1 MMRVIAGAWRGRRLA
16 ALPGTEIRPTMG
28 RVREALFSL
37 LGARIG
43 GAAVADLCCGA
54 GALGI
59 EALSRGAARV
69 DFVDVSAHAL
79 AVTEKNLR
87 SCGAVA
93 TAYAQHRAEAYD
105 WLEARRAR
113 ESGAPLIVLAD
124 PPYATDLAERLLAA
138 LARWP
143 ASGLLAAVVEHGADG
158 APAPSEAGPW
168 RIRRR
173 VYGHSALTILE
184 A

>member
-1 MMRVIAGAWRGRRLA
+1 MMRVMAGAWRGRRLA
-16 ALPGTEIRPTMG
+16 VLTGTEIRPTTG
-28 RVREALFSL
+28 RVREALFSI
-37 LGARIG
+37 LGARIV

-79 AVTEKNLR
+79 TMTEKNLR
-87 SCGAVA
+87 LCGAAA
-93 TAYAQHRAEAYD
+93 TVYARHRAEACE
-105 WLEARRAR
+105 WLEARRGR
-113 ESGAPLIVLAD
+113 GSGVPLIVLAD
-124 PPYATDLAERLLAA
+124 PPYAADLAERLLAA

-158 APAPSEAGPW
+158 TPTPPETGPW

>member
-1 MMRVIAGAWRGRRLA
+1 
-16 ALPGTEIRPTMG
+16 
-28 RVREALFSL
+28 
-37 LGARIG
+37 
-43 GAAVADLCCGA
+43 
-54 GALGI
+54 
-59 EALSRGAARV
+59 
-69 DFVDVSAHAL
+69 L
-79 AVTEKNLR
+79 AVTEQNLR
-87 SCGAVA
+87 LCGAA
-93 TAYAQHRAEAYD
+93 AAAYALHRAGAYD

-158 APAPSEAGPW
+158 APAPPESGPW

>member
-1 MMRVIAGAWRGRRLA
+1 MMRVMAGAWRGRRLA
-16 ALPGTEIRPTMG
+16 ALPGTEIRPTTG
-28 RVREALFSL
+28 RVREALFSI
-37 LGARIG
+37 LGARIV

-87 SCGAVA
+87 LCGAAGAV
-93 TAYAQHRAEAYD
+93 YARHRMEACA
-105 WLEARRAR
+105 WLETRRNR
-113 ESGAPLIVLAD
+113 DNGTPLIILAD
-124 PPYATDLAERLLAA
+124 PPYAGDLAERLLAA

-143 ASGLLAAVVEHGADG
+143 ASDLLSAVVEHGAGG
-158 APAPSEAGPW
+158 APAPPEAGPW
-168 RIRRR
+168 RVKRR

>member
-1 MMRVIAGAWRGRRLA
+1 MMRVIAGVWRGRRLA

-28 RVREALFSL
+28 RVREALFSI
-37 LGARIG
+37 LGARIV

-69 DFVDVSAHAL
+69 DFVDVSEHAL

-87 SCGAVA
+87 LCGAA
-93 TAYAQHRAEAYD
+93 TAVYARHRAETCD
-105 WLEARRAR
+105 WLEARLAAK
-113 ESGAPLIVLAD
+113 SGAPLIVLAD
-124 PPYATDLAERLLAA
+124 PPYATDVAERLLAA

-143 ASGLLAAVVEHGADG
+143 ASRLLAAVVEHGVAG
-158 APAPSEAGPW
+158 APAPPESGPW
-168 RIRRR
+168 RTRRR